1 MAYCGFRPV
10 EIRRTEKWMVTWTGN
25 PQVIRN
31 TAKGGDLAAVPL
43 TPEGWLGWQ
52 MLDTLGGWK
61 SALADINR
69 DWKAAMVRAAFMPV
83 KIYSLVFLLHSAI
96 RFDRLV

>member
-1 MAYCGFRPV
+1 
-10 EIRRTEKWMVTWTGN
+10 MVTWTGN

-43 TPEGWLGWQ
+43 TPEGLLGWQ

-83 KIYSLVFLLHSAI
+83 KIYSLVGSFCTQLYASTG
-96 RFDRLV
+96 